1 MRKILAAL
9 LVVAFIVPNA
19 FGEKQKAA
27 KSQGDGAAV
36 LRTCSVVLDFSTN
49 HPRRIM
55 HKRDAF
61 DYGYC
66 MGLVQGTY
74 ANASAGHLVCPPD
87 GVGFPHVLDLVVT
100 FVKSHP
106 DLEQKDGADIV
117 RWALSDEYP
126 CPDKD
131 RSADSDTQARV
142 YFLDLTARRNLSWL
156 SLRSMLSANSIFYL
170 R

>member
-9 LVVAFIVPNA
+9 LVFAFIVPNA
-19 FGEKQKAA
+19 FAEKKAA

-36 LRTCSVVLDFSTN
+36 LRTCRFALDVSTT
-49 HPRRIM
+49 HPRRIK
-55 HKRDAF
+55 HKLDAF

-74 ANASAGHLVCPPD
+74 ANASAGNLFCPPD
-87 GVGFPHVLDLVVT
+87 GVAFPHILNLVVT

-117 RWALSDEYP
+117 RWALSGEYP

-131 RSADSDTQARV
+131 RSGDSDTQA
-142 YFLDLTARRNLSWL
+142 
-156 SLRSMLSANSIFYL
+156 SLNP
-170 R
+170 

>member
-1 MRKILAAL
+1 MRNVLAAL
-9 LVVAFIVPNA
+9 LVLALLVPNA
-19 FGEKQKAA
+19 LGEKQKAA
-27 KSQGDGAAV
+27 QSNGDGAAV
-36 LRTCSVVLDFSTN
+36 LRTCSFALYVAEN
-49 HPRRIM
+49 HPRRIK

-74 ANASAGHLVCPPD
+74 ANASAGNLFCPPD
-87 GVGFPHVLDLVVT
+87 GVRLRRIFELVVS
-100 FVKSHP
+100 FVKAHP

-131 RSADSDTQARV
+131 RSTDSDTQAR
-142 YFLDLTARRNLSWL
+142 LKP
-156 SLRSMLSANSIFYL
+156 
-170 R
+170 